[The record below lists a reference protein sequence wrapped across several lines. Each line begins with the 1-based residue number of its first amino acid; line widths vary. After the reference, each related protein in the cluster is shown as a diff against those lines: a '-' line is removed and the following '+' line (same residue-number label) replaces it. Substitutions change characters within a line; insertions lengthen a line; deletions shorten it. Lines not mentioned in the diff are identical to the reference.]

1 MIKVSSS
8 EGLQLTYTHLLRSGS
23 STVSS
28 NVIPNTAQSW
38 ANGINVSL
46 PMDLAITDSVSVK
59 LYRYHKFIKKNK
71 SRSFSSGYYWKKNIY
86 VAILE
91 MKI

>member
-23 STVSS
+23 SAVSS

-59 LYRYHKFIKKNK
+59 LYHKFIKKNK
-71 SRSFSSGYYWKKNIY
+71 SRSFS
-86 VAILE
+86 
-91 MKI
+91 